1 MENSRRNLII
11 IVVAIF
17 VLCLCVVV
25 IGVGVLGFFLPINRI
40 TTVSQ
45 NNESVALETGNPTA
59 VPTFTQ
65 EVLATPTQTTLPT
78 STVEESEP
86 LPTAEATEEPTQE
99 SISPAI
105 AAQMDQIESEVISLR
120 NLQPAGEVKR
130 ALLTRSQLREK
141 IETDFFEDYTPEEA
155 RDDSIVLAAL
165 GLLEPGFDMFTFYQD
180 LLSEQI
186 AGQYDHTKKE
196 MDVVQGFGFG
206 GPERL
211 TYAHEYA
218 HALQDQNFDIENGLN
233 YTDEACEE
241 DSERCAAVQALLE
254 GDASK
259 LELEWFTNFSTNQ
272 DMIDIQNFYAEFE
285 SPVYDSAPAF
295 LREDFIFPYT
305 FGQTFV
311 EYLYS
316 LGGWDAVNEAYL
328 NVPVSTEQIIH
339 PERYP
344 LDQPENIDIP
354 DLSPLLGEGWR
365 EIDRGV
371 MGEWYTYLILAHGLQ
386 PEARLP
392 DIDAQAASDGWGGD
406 VYVVYYNEQTD
417 SVVLVMHTFWESV
430 NDASQFYSAFNRH
443 STSRFGAPANNQTD
457 QIGWSHPGG
466 YTQLNS
472 QGQFTTWIFAPDEGM
487 VVLISSTIQDQ

>member
-1 MENSRRNLII
+1 MENSRRTLII
-11 IVVAIF
+11 ILVSIF
-17 VLCLCVVV
+17 VICLCVAI
-25 IGVGVLGFFLPINRI
+25 IGVGALGYFFPINRI
-40 TTVSQ
+40 TSVLE
-45 NNESVALETGNPTA
+45 NNEPVALVTE
-59 VPTFTQ
+59 VPT
-65 EVLATPTQTTLPT
+65 
-78 STVEESEP
+78 P
-86 LPTAEATEEPTQE
+86 LPTIPEEALPSPTQFEMPTATDEVSEPIPTIATTEEPTQE

-120 NLQPAGEVKR
+120 NLSPAGDVKR
-130 ALLTRSQLREK
+130 ALLTRDQLREK

-155 RDDSIVLAAL
+155 KEDSIVLAAL
-165 GLLEPGFDMFTFYQD
+165 GLLEPGFEMFTFYQD

-233 YTDEACEE
+233 YTDESCEE

-259 LELEWFTNFSTNQ
+259 LELEWFNNYSTNQ
-272 DMIDIQNFYAEFE
+272 DLIDIQNFYAEFE

-316 LGGWDAVNEAYL
+316 LGGWEAINEAYR
-328 NVPVSTEQIIH
+328 NVPVSTEQILH

-344 LDQPENIDIP
+344 LDQPEKILIP
-354 DLSPLLGEGWR
+354 DLSPILGEGWS
-365 EIDRGV
+365 EIDTGV
-371 MGEWYTYLILAHGLQ
+371 MGEWYTFLILARGLQ

-392 DIDAQAASDGWGGD
+392 DFEAQSASDGWGGD
-406 VYVVYYNEQTD
+406 AYVVYYNEQTG
-417 SVVLVMHTFWESV
+417 SVVLVMQTSWESV
-430 NDASQFYSAFNRH
+430 NDAGQFYGAFNKH
-443 STSRFGAPANNQTD
+443 STSRFGAPTDIQTD
-457 QIGWSHPGG
+457 QIGWSHPSG
-466 YTQLNS
+466 YTQLSTQN
-472 QGQFTTWIFAPDEGM
+472 QVTTWILAPDAGM
-487 VVLISSTIQDQ
+487 VELIRSTIQGQ